1 MGWNKI
7 TIDTLTSAEDMIS
20 YELTELGATGVEV
33 EDHVSLTEEEMKVM
47 YVDLLPDDI
56 APDDGKAKISC
67 YFDENENLEH
77 ITMQIQ
83 AMLERLRGFMDI
95 GAGTISFDKTKE
107 EDWVNNWKKFF
118 KPIRL
123 DEQIVIKP
131 TWETLEDQTEDMIVV
146 KIDPGTAFGTG
157 SHETTKLCI
166 EGMKPYI
173 KEDTKILDVGCGS
186 GILSIIG
193 LKLGA
198 GHAVLTDIDPHAISA
213 SEENF
218 EVNHISKDQFE
229 VYQGNV
235 LDDKEYELELK
246 YKDQYTDNV
255 SYDITLENYYK
266 KGKLEFTKKDLVT
279 GDTIPNTIIEIY
291 NDKDELIGT
300 YKTDKDGKVSID
312 DLAIGKYYIVEK
324 EATTGYVITDEKVY
338 FEIKDN
344 GEIIKAEM
352 KNKPIMGSLEF
363 TKVDF
368 STGEVLSDTL
378 IEIYNENNEL
388 VFSGRTNEEGKI
400 VINELRYGKYYILEK
415 EAPEGYELNDEKMW
429 FEITEDGQIV
439 KSEMKDHKKVIEVPN
454 TLSESYLNL
463 IAGTIVLTGAGL
475 IIIANRRKKNK

>member
-131 TWETLEDQTEDMIVV
+131 TWETLEDQTEDTIVV
-146 KIDPGTAFGTG
+146 EIDPGTAFGTG

-235 LDDKEYELELK
+235 LDDKEFAESLGSKCYPVVVA
-246 YKDQYTDNV
+246 N
-255 SYDITLENYYK
+255 I
-266 KGKLEFTKKDLVT
+266 
-279 GDTIPNTIIEIY
+279 
-291 NDKDELIGT
+291 
-300 YKTDKDGKVSID
+300 
-312 DLAIGKYYIVEK
+312 LAD
-324 EATTGYVITDEKVY
+324 VIS
-338 FEIKDN
+338 
-344 GEIIKAEM
+344 
-352 KNKPIMGSLEF
+352 P
-363 TKVDF
+363 
-368 STGEVLSDTL
+368 L
-378 IEIYNENNEL
+378 IEIVDQFLAEDG
-388 VFSGRTNEEGKI
+388 VFVISGIIDTK
-400 VINELRYGKYYILEK
+400 EK
-415 EAPEGYELNDEKMW
+415 EIADKLCISIHTVNIHRQNLLRKLGVQNSIEAIRL
-429 FEITEDGQIV
+429 GQE
-439 KSEMKDHKKVIEVPN
+439 SGL
-454 TLSESYLNL
+454 LS
-463 IAGTIVLTGAGL
+463 
-475 IIIANRRKKNK
+475 

>member
-1 MGWNKI
+1 
-7 TIDTLTSAEDMIS
+7 
-20 YELTELGATGVEV
+20 
-33 EDHVSLTEEEMKVM
+33 M

-131 TWETLEDQTEDMIVV
+131 TWETLEDQTEDTIVV
-146 KIDPGTAFGTG
+146 EIDPGTAFGTG

-235 LDDKEYELELK
+235 LDDKEFAESLGSKCYPVVVA
-246 YKDQYTDNV
+246 N
-255 SYDITLENYYK
+255 I
-266 KGKLEFTKKDLVT
+266 
-279 GDTIPNTIIEIY
+279 
-291 NDKDELIGT
+291 
-300 YKTDKDGKVSID
+300 
-312 DLAIGKYYIVEK
+312 LAD
-324 EATTGYVITDEKVY
+324 VIS
-338 FEIKDN
+338 
-344 GEIIKAEM
+344 
-352 KNKPIMGSLEF
+352 P
-363 TKVDF
+363 
-368 STGEVLSDTL
+368 L
-378 IEIYNENNEL
+378 IEIVDQFLAEDG
-388 VFSGRTNEEGKI
+388 VFVISGIIDTK
-400 VINELRYGKYYILEK
+400 EK
-415 EAPEGYELNDEKMW
+415 EIADKLNAYGFD
-429 FEITEDGQIV
+429 
-439 KSEMKDHKKVIEVPN
+439 VIETRRMKEDVYKRQVLLVGGSTRIPAVQ
-454 TLSESYLNL
+454 SK
-463 IAGTIVLTGAGL
+463 VQQLTGKEPFKGINPDECVAIGASVQGGKLAGDAGAGDIL
-475 IIIANRRKKNK
+475 LHDKRRQI

>member
-131 TWETLEDQTEDMIVV
+131 TWETLEDQTEDTIVV
-146 KIDPGTAFGTG
+146 EIDPGTAFGTG

-235 LDDKEYELELK
+235 LDDKEFAASLGSKCYPVVVANILADVISPLIEIVEQFLAEDGVFVISGIIDTKEKEIADKLNAYGFDVMPKGDKMEMIVQKAVELGVAEIVPVAMKRCVVKLDAK
-246 YKDQYTDNV
+246 KAAKKV
-255 SYDITLENYYK
+255 SRW
-266 KGKLEFTKKDLVT
+266 
-279 GDTIPNTIIEIY
+279 NTIALSAA
-291 NDKDELIGT
+291 KQAKRG
-300 YKTDKDGKVSID
+300 
-312 DLAIGKYYIVEK
+312 
-324 EATTGYVITDEKVY
+324 
-338 FEIKDN
+338 
-344 GEIIKAEM
+344 IIPEVREM
-352 KNKPIMGSLEF
+352 KNFKDILEEVQDTEFMLVPYEEAKGMQASKELISQAKGKKSIGIIIGPEGGFEKEEIEQLKAAGGQTMSLGKRILRTE
-363 TKVDF
+363 TAGM
-368 STGEVLSDTL
+368 TVLSILMFT
-378 IEIYNENNEL
+378 IEE
-388 VFSGRTNEEGKI
+388 
-400 VINELRYGKYYILEK
+400 
-415 EAPEGYELNDEKMW
+415 
-429 FEITEDGQIV
+429 
-439 KSEMKDHKKVIEVPN
+439 
-454 TLSESYLNL
+454 
-463 IAGTIVLTGAGL
+463 
-475 IIIANRRKKNK
+475 

>member
-131 TWETLEDQTEDMIVV
+131 TWETLEDQTEDTIVV
-146 KIDPGTAFGTG
+146 EIDPGTAFGTG

-235 LDDKEYELELK
+235 LDDKEFAASLGSKCYPVVVANILADVIIMLVKEIPVHLKKGGYFITSGIINLKEEAVRAAFAASEELE
-246 YKDQYTDNV
+246 V
-255 SYDITLENYYK
+255 
-266 KGKLEFTKKDLVT
+266 V
-279 GDTIPNTIIEIY
+279 
-291 NDKDELIGT
+291 
-300 YKTDKDGKVSID
+300 
-312 DLAIGKYYIVEK
+312 
-324 EATTGYVITDEKVY
+324 
-338 FEIKDN
+338 
-344 GEIIKAEM
+344 
-352 KNKPIMGSLEF
+352 
-363 TKVDF
+363 
-368 STGEVLSDTL
+368 
-378 IEIYNENNEL
+378 
-388 VFSGRTNEEGKI
+388 
-400 VINELRYGKYYILEK
+400 
-415 EAPEGYELNDEKMW
+415 
-429 FEITEDGQIV
+429 EITYQGEW
-439 KSEMKDHKKVIEVPN
+439 
-454 TLSESYLNL
+454 LSVT
-463 IAGTIVLTGAGL
+463 A
-475 IIIANRRKKNK
+475 RKK

>member
-131 TWETLEDQTEDMIVV
+131 TWETLEDQTEDTIVV
-146 KIDPGTAFGTG
+146 EIDPGTAFGTG

-235 LDDKEYELELK
+235 LDDKEFAASLGSKCYPVVVANILADVIERLIPQTIPL
-246 YKDQYTDNV
+246 
-255 SYDITLENYYK
+255 LK
-266 KGKLEFTKKDLVT
+266 KGGYFLVS
-279 GDTIPNTIIEIY
+279 GIYDAIAPHIE
-291 NDKDELIGT
+291 DELL
-300 YKTDKDGKVSID
+300 KN
-312 DLAIGKYYIVEK
+312 
-324 EATTGYVITDEKVY
+324 GY
-338 FEIKDN
+338 
-344 GEIIKAEM
+344 
-352 KNKPIMGSLEF
+352 
-363 TKVDF
+363 
-368 STGEVLSDTL
+368 
-378 IEIYNENNEL
+378 
-388 VFSGRTNEEGKI
+388 
-400 VINELRYGKYYILEK
+400 
-415 EAPEGYELNDEKMW
+415 
-429 FEITEDGQIV
+429 QIV
-439 KSEMKDHKKVIEVPN
+439 QSSQMGEWH
-454 TLSESYLNL
+454 SY
-463 IAGTIVLTGAGL
+463 ITQFGED
-475 IIIANRRKKNK
+475 

>member
-7 TIDTLTSAEDMIS
+7 TIDTLTSAEDMLS

-131 TWETLEDQTEDMIVV
+131 TWETLEDQTEDTIVV
-146 KIDPGTAFGTG
+146 EIDPGTAFGTG

-235 LDDKEYELELK
+235 LDDKEFAASLGSKCYPVVVANILADVLVPLTPVILN
-246 YKDQYTDNV
+246 QM
-255 SYDITLENYYK
+255 K
-266 KGKLEFTKKDLVT
+266 KG
-279 GDTIPNTIIEIY
+279 GIY
-291 NDKDELIGT
+291 ITSGI
-300 YKTDKDGKVSID
+300 ID
-312 DLAIGKYYIVEK
+312 DK
-324 EATTGYVITDEKVY
+324 EETVVNAV
-338 FEIKDN
+338 
-344 GEIIKAEM
+344 KAA
-352 KNKPIMGSLEF
+352 GL
-363 TKVDF
+363 
-368 STGEVLSDTL
+368 EVL
-378 IEIYNENNEL
+378 
-388 VFSGRTNEEGKI
+388 
-400 VINELRYGKYYILEK
+400 
-415 EAPEGYELNDEKMW
+415 
-429 FEITEDGQIV
+429 
-439 KSEMKDHKKVIEVPN
+439 EV
-454 TLSESYLNL
+454 THQGEWVSVT
-463 IAGTIVLTGAGL
+463 A
-475 IIIANRRKKNK
+475 RKN